1 VNPLAAFAARIS
13 DMPLSP
19 DRGGYTLT
27 MRECAGAEEA
37 LAFLE
42 QQGAPRDPGGERLH
56 LGWGSFRNL
65 DLVAARRSAAALL
78 LDVNVHQVRVWEAV
92 RAALPG
98 SADAPAFIEDVVA
111 KLPQKPRL
119 RQFADTAL
127 GWLQGDLERPGSWLC
142 EAHPERFQHVRRLFA
157 AGRVATA
164 SLDLRGGGP
173 GSRRFDLLAHEL
185 QAARRDAGLALD
197 TVYISNIPWML
208 AQPLGFFGES
218 HEAFL
223 AQPQLSPLENVHAHL
238 SRFIRQ
244 ASWVV
249 SAMRLRAD
257 AGPDNLQW
265 ATELLRS
272 EEFLAAD
279 AWEALAL
286 QKTNKTASDN

>member
-1 VNPLAAFAARIS
+1 MNQLAELAARIS
-13 DMPLSP
+13 DAPLAP

-27 MRECAGAEEA
+27 MRECRGSEEA
-37 LAFLE
+37 LAVLE
-42 QQGAPRDPGGERLH
+42 QEADALDAAPERLH

-92 RAALPG
+92 RAALIE
-98 SADAPAFIEDVVA
+98 SADAPAFIEDVVP

-127 GWLQGDLERPGSWLC
+127 GWLQGDLERSGSWLC
-142 EAHPERFQHVRRLFA
+142 EARPERFQHVRRLFA

-164 SLDLRGGGP
+164 SLDLRGGGQ
-173 GSRRFDLLAHEL
+173 GGRRFDLLAHEL
-185 QAARRDAGLALD
+185 QAARRDAGLVLD

-218 HEAFL
+218 HGPFL
-223 AQPQLSPLENVHAHL
+223 AERHLSALENVHAHL

-257 AGPDNLQW
+257 ASPDNLQW
-265 ATELLRS
+265 TTEVLRPD
-272 EEFLAAD
+272 EFLESD
-279 AWEALAL
+279 AWGALGL
-286 QKTNKTASDN
+286 PRNRE